1 MSFLGAII
9 APLAISAIS
18 SLVGKIGGGGNRAGG
33 GSSGS
38 QVANHQCNQTDRCE
52 FSHQNNQNHQNNN
65 GSSQITAQIGGVQIT
80 GNSGSVAKILSSL
93 GLGSNTS
100 SNVAYNSP
108 QNQYQ
113 YQYQYTNTN
122 HNRSNRSTPNAA
134 TYPMPNPLSPNQ
146 EIKLT
151 ISQNNNSIA
160 NPD

>member
-52 FSHQNNQNHQNNN
+52 FSHQNNN

-100 SNVAYNSP
+100 SNVAYN
-108 QNQYQ
+108 
-113 YQYQYTNTN
+113 
-122 HNRSNRSTPNAA
+122 
-134 TYPMPNPLSPNQ
+134 
-146 EIKLT
+146 
-151 ISQNNNSIA
+151 IA
-160 NPD
+160 NPC